1 MEELN
6 NLRGTQDSGG
16 TPPGA
21 LPPVVILIS
30 TLPSTS
36 VLRVLLFVD
45 PELVSPSVCS
55 ALLLEIEAAQI
66 QQTPEACMRLVVSH
80 TLQAALG
87 ETCHAE
93 ALQRKL
99 KVMALPQPSG
109 SCPGPCVPTPGAC
122 SAHLPSSPVATLP
135 FFINP
140 KLIHNTKGN
149 LKNADHLQKV
159 KITYTPLLRHISN

>member
-1 MEELN
+1 MLLLPQSPSLLIVSPHRLLNLRLLFWEEFN
-6 NLRGTQDSGG
+6 SLRGTQDSRG
-16 TPPGA
+16 TPPWA

-30 TLPSTS
+30 TLPPTS

-66 QQTPEACMRLVVSH
+66 QQTPEACMRHVVSH

-87 ETCHAE
+87 EACRAE

-109 SCPGPCVPTPGAC
+109 LQSRAPRAHARCLLC
-122 SAHLPSSPVATLP
+122 SSSPFSCAM
-135 FFINP
+135 
-140 KLIHNTKGN
+140 
-149 LKNADHLQKV
+149 
-159 KITYTPLLRHISN
+159 